1 MNVTENS
8 IMHLRPIVLSILF
21 LIGFPASYV
30 WGQGTH
36 LLESNKDYDN
46 CSFQVIWDSF
56 VYPQTELDEELLRVT
71 YKSIDCDPVFTA
83 GKTEGRWFLQVG
95 SRCSRFVT
103 EARFKGDSLYIDNAK
118 SFVRINQWTRQSLFI
133 TLHDAYYQH
142 PFSGK
147 LIFTGRLVG
156 DDYLYEEPLPALSW
170 ERCDSVRTIC
180 GYLCR
185 QAKCTFRGREYSAF
199 FTEEIPVSYGP
210 WKLQGLPGLI
220 LEAYDSE
227 GRIRFVAESIC
238 PSNGSI
244 GIAKYPYIRISRK
257 EYAIMVR
264 QMQEQYR
271 VFANSHISRTDIV
284 RVGLD
289 NSPGKTRKACIPLE
303 TE

>member
-1 MNVTENS
+1 MNALDNS
-8 IMHLRPIVLSILF
+8 KMHPRSIVLSIIM
-21 LIGFPASYV
+21 IGFPASFI

-36 LLESNKDYDN
+36 LLESNKDFDN

-56 VYPQTELDEELLRVT
+56 VYPQVEQDKELLQVT
-71 YKSIDCDPVFTA
+71 YKSIDCDPVFA
-83 GKTEGRWFLQVG
+83 EGKTEGRWLLQVG
-95 SRCSRFVT
+95 TRCSRFVT
-103 EARFKGDSLYIDNAK
+103 EARFKGDSLYKDNAK
-118 SFVRINQWTRQSLFI
+118 RFVRINQWTRQALFI
-133 TLHDAYYQH
+133 TIHDAYYQE

-180 GYLCR
+180 GYLC
-185 QAKCTFRGREYSAF
+185 QLAKCAFRGREYSAF
-199 FTEEIPVSYGP
+199 FTEEIPVSFGP

-227 GRIRFVAESIC
+227 GRIHFVAESIR
-238 PSNGSI
+238 PSGGNI
-244 GIAKYPYIRISRK
+244 GMANYPYIRISRK
-257 EYAIMVR
+257 EYAKMVR

-284 RVGLD
+284 RIGLD
-289 NSPGKTRKACIPLE
+289 NSPGKSRNACIPLE
-303 TE
+303 IE